1 MRYNNFG
8 YVLVVIN
15 SVMERLFV
23 LKFFV
28 IEVMFFKGLEVGG
41 LVIYIMGFGFF
52 MDKDFVFVIIGGY
65 FCDVMIVNYNRIVC
79 RIS

>member
-28 IEVMFFKGLEVGG
+28 IEVMFFVGLEVGG
-41 LVIYIMGFGFF
+41 LVIYVMGFGFL

-65 FCDVMIVNYNRIVC
+65 FCEVMFVNYNRIVC